1 MILDYNHNQNL
12 TVDQK
17 LQSLIESMQMALD
30 ELRNEIT
37 ALEKRVK
44 ELEEGAN

>member
-30 ELRNEIT
+30 ELKNEIT
-37 ALEKRVK
+37 TLEKRVK